1 MSEADLRDKL
11 AKAAT
16 HMAPHNPASG
26 QEATPQERRR
36 IPLSV
41 PQRKLQVPAIPG
53 FHLRWLRGIGR
64 AQQALQAGFEFVS
77 PDEVS
82 LNSVGPGGDASHS
95 GNSDMGNR
103 VSVVEG
109 GEIEGG
115 QAVRMYLMKQK
126 MEFYLEDKQ
135 ILDKINDKTAANLTQ
150 AYKTGTVGQGQA
162 GAPRLDASDEGKQYV
177 DASRTKVPE
186 IFKKKAVKV
195 AGQ

>member
-1 MSEADLRDKL
+1 MSNPELAAKL

-26 QEATPQERRR
+26 QEETVQERRR

-53 FHLRWLRGIGR
+53 YHLRWLRGIGR
-64 AQQALQAGFEFVS
+64 AQQAIQAGFEFVS

-82 LNSVGPGGDASHS
+82 LNSIGPGGDAQHS
-95 GNSDMGNR
+95 GNTDMGSR

-135 ILDKINDKTAANLTQ
+135 ILEKINDKTADNLTA
-150 AYKTGTVGQGQA
+150 AYRTGTVGIGQP
-162 GAPRLDASDEGKQYV
+162 GAPRLDASDAGKQYV

-186 IFKKKAVKV
+186 LFKKKLSKTP
-195 AGQ
+195 GQ